1 MPVDPASLHIR
12 TYPDP
17 ILRKPAGPVPAVN
30 DEVRAVVKRMV
41 QIMRE
46 EHGIG
51 LAAPQVGLSWRLFI
65 ADVPAKEAHDGD
77 GPAEPTPYPTTTDGL
92 VAYINPVISQVSP
105 VPPIEPGEE
114 GCLSLPEIRGQVQ
127 RPPTVTIT
135 YTTIEGEK
143 KTETATG
150 LLARCWQ
157 HEADHLDGVLIID
170 KFTPMSRLKNKF
182 KVRQLEREAE

>member
-1 MPVDPASLHIR
+1 MPVDPTSLHIR

-17 ILRKPAGPVPAVN
+17 VLRKVALPVPEVN
-30 DEVRAVVKRMV
+30 DEVRAVVKKMV

-77 GPAEPTPYPTTTDGL
+77 APEASPYPTTTDGL
-92 VAYINPVISQVSP
+92 VAYINPVITQISP
-105 VPPIEPGEE
+105 PPPIEPGEE

-135 YTTIEGEK
+135 YATIEGER

-157 HEADHLDGVLIID
+157 HETDHLDGVLIID

-182 KVRQLEREAE
+182 KVRQLEREWG